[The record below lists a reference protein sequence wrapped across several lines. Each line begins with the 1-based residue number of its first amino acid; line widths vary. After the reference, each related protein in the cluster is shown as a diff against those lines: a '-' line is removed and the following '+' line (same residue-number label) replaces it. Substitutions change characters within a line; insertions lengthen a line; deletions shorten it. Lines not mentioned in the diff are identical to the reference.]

1 VHEKLLG
8 PKNRR
13 NFLKKDVRKH
23 RGGKNDNCFIGVVNR
38 ESQAS
43 DSFLVSLNNDWK
55 HWVVIH
61 GKEEVVVDDVRGIG
75 KAIGVKFNGDKM
87 NMFNLLSRVGREK
100 KVL

>member
-1 VHEKLLG
+1 
-8 PKNRR
+8 
-13 NFLKKDVRKH
+13 
-23 RGGKNDNCFIGVVNR
+23 
-38 ESQAS
+38 
-43 DSFLVSLNNDWK
+43 
-55 HWVVIH
+55 VVIH